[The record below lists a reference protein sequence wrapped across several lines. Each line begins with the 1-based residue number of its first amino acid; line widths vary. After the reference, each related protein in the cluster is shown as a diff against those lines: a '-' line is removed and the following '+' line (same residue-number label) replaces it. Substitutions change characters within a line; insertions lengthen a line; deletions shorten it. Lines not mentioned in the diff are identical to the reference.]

1 MPVPSA
7 HRRLPAPLLHGAVLL
22 AALVLLGLL
31 AWQCVRHTA
40 PRVAADLT
48 RRSTMALR
56 LAGLD
61 GAVSA
66 QARGLTVTLRG
77 RVPDALTERR
87 ARRAVEGV
95 WGVSRVVSEVM
106 VAPLAAPGPG
116 GTEAPAPPAPTPAP
130 SPTTPPSPAGASSA
144 AAGHAAPPA
153 GPDPAVAACRQRLDA
168 LFASDRIRFV
178 SGRADLT
185 RDSRALLDA
194 VAEVLGNCP
203 EVRVTITGHTDD
215 RGDPS
220 LNEALSQLRAEA
232 VLNALVARGVDAGRL
247 LAVGRGAAD
256 PVADNATAEG
266 RAANRR
272 IEFHLQR

>member
-31 AWQCVRHTA
+31 AWQCVRHIA

-48 RRSTMALR
+48 RRSTMVLR
-56 LAGLD
+56 LAGLGD
-61 GAVSA
+61 AITPEV
-66 QARGLTVTLRG
+66 RGLTVTLRG
-77 RVPDALTERR
+77 TVPDALAERR
-87 ARRAVEGV
+87 ARRVVEGV
-95 WGVSRVVSEVM
+95 WGVARVVSELT
-106 VAPLAAPGPG
+106 VASPPPQ
-116 GTEAPAPPAPTPAP
+116 APPATTPAP
-130 SPTTPPSPAGASSA
+130 AAETPPPSA
-144 AAGHAAPPA
+144 QAPPA
-153 GPDPAVAACRQRLDA
+153 ADPATPDDPAVAACRRRLNA
-168 LFASDRIRFV
+168 LFTTRRVQFV
-178 SGRADLT
+178 SGHAELT

-194 VAEVLGNCP
+194 VAEALDDCP

-232 VLNALVARGVDAGRL
+232 VLNALVARGIDADRL
-247 LAVGRGAAD
+247 LAMGRGSAE